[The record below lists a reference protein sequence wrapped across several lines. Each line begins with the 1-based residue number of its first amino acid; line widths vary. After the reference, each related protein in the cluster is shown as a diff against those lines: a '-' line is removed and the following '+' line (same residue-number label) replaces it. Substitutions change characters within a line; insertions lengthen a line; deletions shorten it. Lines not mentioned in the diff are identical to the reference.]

1 MKKVAFACMISLSL
15 TGPSLAQDVWVT
27 VDNDV
32 LNQVQTSLDSSY
44 QTVHS
49 AQGDSLLK
57 LDTQKVES
65 LAHIIHDKLHRCGG
79 FIAHESYQE
88 AFDSIS
94 YQGEMYFSKSVT
106 ILNYKINQQ
115 KVVHAMVPQLEE
127 MKIRDM
133 IIKLSSFKTRHHK
146 SPTGLE
152 STQYIQDEWKKII
165 AHRNDAKVE
174 LFAHRETPQPS
185 VILTL
190 KGSESPDDILVI
202 GGHADSLAGFFGGA
216 NSTAPGADDNAS
228 GIATRTEILRVLMQN
243 GFQPKK
249 TVMFMAYAA
258 EEVGLVGSKEIA
270 QKFKQEN
277 KNVLGVV
284 QFDMTL
290 FKGTADKDIVMMTDY
305 TNTAQNEFL
314 GQLIDEYV
322 KVSWGYSRCGYGCS
336 DHASWTNAGFP
347 ASMPF
352 ESNKGDMNRHIH
364 SAKDTLQN
372 SGGNAS
378 HALKFAK
385 LGLAYLVELA
395 N

>member
-1 MKKVAFACMISLSL
+1 MKKVAFACMFSLCSL
-15 TGPSLAQDVWVT
+15 GQSLAQDAWVT

-32 LNQVQTSLDSSY
+32 LTQVRGSLDFPY
-44 QTVHS
+44 EAVHS
-49 AQGDSLLK
+49 AQGATLLK
-57 LDTQKVES
+57 LDHQKIEN
-65 LAHIIHDKLHRCGG
+65 LANQIHDKLHRCGG
-79 FIAHESYQE
+79 FIAHDSYEE

-94 YQGEMYFSKSVT
+94 YQGDMYFSKSASF
-106 ILNYKINQQ
+106 LKYRINQQ
-115 KVVHAMVPQLEE
+115 NAVHSMIPQLEE
-127 MKIRDM
+127 IKIREM
-133 IIKLSSFKTRHHK
+133 IIKLSSYKTRHHK
-146 SPTGLE
+146 SATGLE
-152 STQYIQDEWKKII
+152 STQYIHDEWKRLV

-174 LFAHRETPQPS
+174 LFTHKSTPQPS
-185 VILTL
+185 VILTIQ
-190 KGSESPDDILVI
+190 GSESPSEILVM

-216 NSTAPGADDNAS
+216 FATAPGADDNAS
-228 GIATRTEILRVLMQN
+228 GIATLTETLRVLMNN

-249 TVMFMAYAA
+249 TIMFMAYAA
-258 EEVGLVGSKEIA
+258 EEAGLLGSREIA

-277 KNVLGVV
+277 KNVVGVI

-290 FKGTADKDIVMMTDY
+290 FKGTKDKDIVMMTDF

-336 DHASWTNAGFP
+336 DHASWSNAGFP

-352 ESNKGDMNRHIH
+352 ESNKGDMNGHIH
-364 SAKDTLQN
+364 SGRDTLQN
-372 SGGNAS
+372 SGGDAS

>member
-44 QTVHS
+44 QTIHT
-49 AQGDSLLK
+49 AQGASLLK
-57 LDTQKVES
+57 LDAQKVES
-65 LAHIIHDKLHRCGG
+65 LANIIHDKLHRCGG
-79 FIAHESYQE
+79 FIAHDNYQE

-94 YQGEMYFSKSVT
+94 YQGEMYFSKSVAF
-106 ILNYKINQQ
+106 LNYKINQQ
-115 KVVHAMVPQLEE
+115 KAVNLMVPQLEE
-127 MKIRDM
+127 MKIREM
-133 IIKLSSFKTRHHK
+133 IVKLSSFKTRHHK
-146 SPTGLE
+146 SQTGLE
-152 STQYIQDEWKKII
+152 STQYIHDEWKKLIS
-165 AHRNDAKVE
+165 HRTDAKVE
-174 LFAHRETPQPS
+174 LFTHRGTPQPS

-190 KGSESPDDILVI
+190 TGSESPDDIFII

-228 GIATRTEILRVLMQN
+228 GIATMTETLRVLMQN

-336 DHASWTNAGFP
+336 DHASWSNAGFP